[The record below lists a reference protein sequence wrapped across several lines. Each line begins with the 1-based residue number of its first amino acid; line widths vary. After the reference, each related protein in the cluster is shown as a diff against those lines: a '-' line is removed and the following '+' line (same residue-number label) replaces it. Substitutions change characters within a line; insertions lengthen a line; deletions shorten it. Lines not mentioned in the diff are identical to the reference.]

1 MPRKVSVGGGG
12 ASRQTRLVS
21 ASKKNDAVR
30 GYIRAYNVLMAHLL
44 VGGAQ
49 MALGLTQEGVAGIRG
64 AVVTDLCGYGSA
76 RELFAAV
83 RDAALEGRR
92 AERTLER
99 MRAAEGVRAQGY
111 EPRVS
116 GGGAP
121 SSGMGATDA
130 RMDQEARLSGRL
142 EQDRA
147 LLDLAGSVIYGADAG
162 RGGVD
167 ALMGSAVADAMWW
180 RYCAAEGWGQVA
192 DRLGYSVR
200 QTSRL
205 VDQGTDAVDF
215 FGVRN
220 CACGVGMAE

>member
-1 MPRKVSVGGGG
+1 M
-12 ASRQTRLVS
+12 
-21 ASKKNDAVR
+21 D
-30 GYIRAYNVLMAHLL
+30 
-44 VGGAQ
+44 
-49 MALGLTQEGVAGIRG
+49 
-64 AVVTDLCGYGSA
+64 VVTDLCGYGSA

-83 RDAALEGRR
+83 RDAAIESRR
-92 AERTLER
+92 AERALER

-130 RMDQEARLSGRL
+130 RMDQESRLSGRI

-147 LLDLAGSVIYGADAG
+147 LLDLASAVIYGHESG
-162 RGGVD
+162 KGGVD
-167 ALMGSAVADAMWW
+167 ALMGSAVADAMWF
-180 RYCAAEGWGQVA
+180 RFCAAEGWVQVA
-192 DRLGYSVR
+192 DRIGYSVR
-200 QTSRL
+200 QVSRL

-220 CACGVGMAE
+220 CACGVGLAD